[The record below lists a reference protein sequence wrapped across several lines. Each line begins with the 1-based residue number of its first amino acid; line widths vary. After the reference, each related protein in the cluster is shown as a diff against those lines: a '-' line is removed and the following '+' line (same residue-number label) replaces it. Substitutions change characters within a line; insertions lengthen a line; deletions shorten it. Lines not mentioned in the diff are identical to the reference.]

1 MPLSGIERVG
11 FVAFVVTVMV
21 PDAAPV
27 AVGAKVAVNVACAPA
42 AIVCPSLS
50 PLAVNPVPSVL
61 TWLTVT
67 VPAPEFFRVMV
78 CGLVDPT
85 TTLLKLTLPGL
96 AESVPSA
103 ATALPINT
111 KVCGVPGA
119 LSANTTLPLTPVV
132 EVGANCTEKVT
143 FCPAVRVFG
152 TARPLMANPVP
163 ETVAEETVRSALP
176 VFVRV
181 TFCELDCPTVMLL
194 NVSAEGLSE
203 NAGCMPVPLSEIVSD
218 GLVALLTIVRVPEA
232 VPADWGANCTCTVA
246 LWPAGIVEEGS
257 PPTTL
262 NAAPEIVADEMATLA
277 EPVFVM
283 VRLSELLPPTAT
295 LPKPSVLA
303 LAESVPAVE
312 LLVVWLA
319 AFVV

>member
-1 MPLSGIERVG
+1 
-11 FVAFVVTVMV
+11 MV
-21 PDAAPV
+21 
-27 AVGAKVAVNVACAPA
+27 
-42 AIVCPSLS
+42 I
-50 PLAVNPVPSVL
+50 
-61 TWLTVT
+61 

-78 CGLVDPT
+78 CGLADPT

-103 ATALPINT
+103 ATALPVKT

-119 LSANTTLPLTPVV
+119 LSANTTLPVTPVV
-132 EVGANCTEKVT
+132 EAGVNCTAKVT
-143 FCPAVRVFG
+143 FCPAVKVFG
-152 TARPLMANPVP
+152 AVKPLIANPVP

-194 NVSAEGLSE
+194 KVTAEGLSE
-203 NAGCMPVPLSEIVSD
+203 NSGCMPTPLRETASVE
-218 GLVALLTIVRVPEA
+218 LVALLTMVNVPEI

-246 LWPAGIVEEGS
+246 LWLGGIVEEGL

-262 NAAPEIVADEMATLA
+262 NAAPEMVAEEIATVA

-283 VRLSELLPPTAT
+283 VRLSELFAPTAT
-295 LPKPSVLA
+295 LPKLSVLA
-303 LAESVPAVE
+303 LAESVPAAE
-312 LLVVWLA
+312 LPLVWLA